1 MCGNN
6 GPRWK
11 REKVP
16 DHKFDFIDTREFT
29 DNGCGMRSKYMW
41 LYIIVLKDF
50 LVYVLDIFTAITM
63 LTSKQ
68 WSNQIFNDCPKTK
81 NCVAVPFDLGRWM
94 FVGCIIF
101 GFLLLAY
108 EAHKSKKIVASRDI
122 SYAFTNVMANNYYS
136 LRSYDHFCFFDH
148 IRESSEGRDSIAFFV
163 FFTFKSWKRVLLSDG
178 PRQAINALTLYAVYQ
193 SKKNNVGDWYDVTKY
208 FRGNTIIA
216 SALTLSTLFTVL
228 IFAGSLLLLILA
240 AVFYIP
246 LLCHIQGNLKE
257 YCCHKVDKRI
267 HEIMT
272 RKKKQRQ
279 QRADELSKKEA
290 AGDYSHLKNKKGEI
304 VGKPQPQP
312 TLPVLSV
319 DDDLDDISSMKHRG
333 PPGGYDGGYYS
344 DQKSSIVDYPIMP
357 AYNQPYSP
365 HQAPGYPQ
373 YNASVSNVY
382 DDRYDDDTGSQVNLA
397 SAAAPIPRD
406 PNYGYITDHYN
417 VYHPDEQEAYG
428 QQVEY
433 PQSTRTPAPAYEPYT
448 HDPYARAQGDPY
460 GNDLYYQQ
468 PGYGYGQPQ
477 PQHRGG
483 DGSSDG
489 AHGYAR
495 AMAM

>member
-1 MCGNN
+1 MCGN

-29 DNGCGMRSKYMW
+29 DNSCGMRSKYLW

-81 NCVAVPFDLGRWM
+81 NCVAVPFDVGRWL

-148 IRESSEGRDSIAFFV
+148 VRESAEGRDSIAFFV

-178 PRQAINALTLYAVYQ
+178 PRQSINALTLYAVYL
-193 SKKNNVGDWYDVTKY
+193 SKKNNVGEWYDVTKY

-228 IFAGSLLLLILA
+228 IFAGSLLLLIVA
-240 AVFYIP
+240 AFLYIP
-246 LLCHIQGNLKE
+246 LLCHIRGNLKE

-267 HEIMT
+267 SEIIK
-272 RKKKQRQ
+272 RRNRQRHK
-279 QRADELSKKEA
+279 RAEELTKKEA
-290 AGDYSHLKNKKGEI
+290 AGDFSHLKNKKGQI

-312 TLPVLSV
+312 TLPTLSL
-319 DDDLDDISSMKHRG
+319 DDDFDDISSLKHRG
-333 PPGGYDGGYYS
+333 PPATHDGYYS

-357 AYNQPYSP
+357 AYNQPYSS
-365 HQAPGYPQ
+365 HQTPGYPQ
-373 YNASVSNVY
+373 YNPSVPTVY
-382 DDRYDDDTGSQVNLA
+382 DDRYDDDTGSQIHLA
-397 SAAAPIPRD
+397 SAAAPIPRGSTD
-406 PNYGYITDHYN
+406 PNYGYVADHYN
-417 VYHPDEQEAYG
+417 VYHTSEQKDAYG
-428 QQVEY
+428 QQTDY
-433 PQSTRTPAPAYEPYT
+433 PQPSRTPAPVYESYSQ
-448 HDPYARAQGDPY
+448 DPYDYSQRDAY
-460 GNDLYYQQ
+460 GNDPYYQQ
-468 PGYGYGQPQ
+468 PGYEHGQ
-477 PQHRGG
+477 PQHRSG
-483 DGSSDG
+483 DGGSEG
-489 AHGYAR
+489 ANGYAQ
-495 AMAM
+495 AM

>member
-29 DNGCGMRSKYMW
+29 DNSCGMRSKYLW

-81 NCVAVPFDLGRWM
+81 NCVAVPFELGRWL

-178 PRQAINALTLYAVYQ
+178 PRQSINALTLYAVYL
-193 SKKNNVGDWYDVTKY
+193 SKKNNKGEWYDVTKY
-208 FRGNTIIA
+208 FRGNTVIA

-228 IFAGSLLLLILA
+228 IFAGSLLLLIA
-240 AVFYIP
+240 AALLYIP

-267 HEIMT
+267 AEIIK
-272 RKKKQRQ
+272 RRNKQRQ
-279 QRADELSKKEA
+279 QRAAELTKKEA
-290 AGDYSHLKNKKGEI
+290 AGDFSHLKNKRGEI

-312 TLPVLSV
+312 TLPALSV
-319 DDDLDDISSMKHRG
+319 DDDFDDIASVKHRG
-333 PPGGYDGGYYS
+333 PASGYDSYYS
-344 DQKSSIVDYPIMP
+344 DQKSGIVDYPIMP
-357 AYNQPYSP
+357 AYNQPYSH

-373 YNASVSNVY
+373 YNPSVPTIH
-382 DDRYDDDTGSQVNLA
+382 DDRYDDETGSQTHLA
-397 SAAAPIPRD
+397 SAAAPTPRVGSAD
-406 PNYGYITDHYN
+406 PHYGYVADHYN
-417 VYHPDEQEAYG
+417 VYYGNDQNDGYG
-428 QQVEY
+428 QQADY
-433 PQSTRTPAPAYEPYT
+433 PQPSRTPAPAYESYGQ
-448 HDPYARAQGDPY
+448 DPYAHTQAY
-460 GNDLYYQQ
+460 GNDQYYQQ
-468 PGYGYGQPQ
+468 PGYGHGQPQ
-477 PQHRGG
+477 QRGG
-483 DGSSDG
+483 DGG
-489 AHGYAR
+489 GYGR
-495 AMAM
+495 AV

>member
-1 MCGNN
+1 MCGN

-16 DHKFDFIDTREFT
+16 DHKFDFIDTREYT
-29 DNGCGMRSKYMW
+29 NNSCDMRSKYMW

-81 NCVAVPFDLGRWM
+81 NCVAVPFDVGRWL

-148 IRESSEGRDSIAFFV
+148 IRESSEGRNFFAFFV
-163 FFTFKSWKRVLLSDG
+163 FFTFKSWKRVLLADG
-178 PRQAINALTLYAVYQ
+178 PRQGINALTLYAVYQ
-193 SKKNNVGDWYDVTKY
+193 SKKNNRGDWYDVTKY

-228 IFAGSLLLLILA
+228 IFAGSLALLILA
-240 AVFYIP
+240 ALLYTPV
-246 LLCHIQGNLKE
+246 LCHIRGNLKE

-267 HEIMT
+267 AEIIK
-272 RKKKQRQ
+272 RRNKLRQ
-279 QRADELSKKEA
+279 QRAEELVKREA
-290 AGDYSHLKNKKGEI
+290 AGDFSHLKNKKGEL
-304 VGKPQPQP
+304 VGKPQLQP

-319 DDDLDDISSMKHRG
+319 DDDFDDISSLKHRG
-333 PPGGYDGGYYS
+333 PPGGHDGYYS

-357 AYNQPYSP
+357 AYNQPYSS

-373 YNASVSNVY
+373 YNPSVPNVY
-382 DDRYDDDTGSQVNLA
+382 DDRYEDDTGSQVHLA
-397 SAAAPIPRD
+397 SAAAPIPRGNSD
-406 PNYGYITDHYN
+406 PNYGYVADHYN
-417 VYHPDEQEAYG
+417 VYHTNDQKDAYEQQAD
-428 QQVEY
+428 Y
-433 PQSTRTPAPAYEPYT
+433 PQPTRTPAPVYEAYPQ
-448 HDPYARAQGDPY
+448 DPYAYAQGDVY
-460 GNDLYYQQ
+460 GNDPYYQQ
-468 PGYGYGQPQ
+468 PGYGHGQ
-477 PQHRGG
+477 PQHRNG
-483 DGSSDG
+483 DGSGDG
-489 AHGYAR
+489 AHGYAQ
-495 AMAM
+495 AM